1 MYVGSQNLKR
11 LGKDNVTLMMW
22 LDFFKKRNVSQ
33 KQAETHDTQLVR
45 EESERQKW
53 EDTGDKSFTVGLRIP
68 SKVFL

>member
-1 MYVGSQNLKR
+1 M
-11 LGKDNVTLMMW
+11 MMW
-22 LDFFKKRNVSQ
+22 LDFFFFKGTLVKN
-33 KQAETHDTQLVR
+33 KAETHDTELAR

>member
-1 MYVGSQNLKR
+1 MKR
-11 LGKDNVTLMMW
+11 LGKDNVGMMMW
-22 LDFFKKRNVSQ
+22 LDFFFFKGTLVKN
-33 KQAETHDTQLVR
+33 KAETHDTELAR